1 MRTKKMNKKRLLQ
14 KIIDFLINLQ
24 DEDKKKVGKRHPAS
38 NQQSGRKIKL
48 KTIIITVLVI
58 FMFLFVVRQIRG
70 VSHFNW
76 ILDQFENA
84 GTSIGIMDENNT
96 RVEKEKKELI
106 RVKEEEE
113 KKEEDEKQAALE
125 KAGKERI
132 SNLKAEVA
140 EKYKKLS
147 VFFQNGSENGWDAEK
162 TNRSPEEF
170 KKARKDFKLVI
181 EQSVA
186 ELEKCEH
193 KMEFRVRTALKDG
206 RNMSKEIEEMKPKIG
221 QYVLKGQKSITPAE
235 LAELD
240 KLTER
245 VKEISGYYLGESREW
260 LISKFFR
267 EGKHWGIEADGCP
280 CSFMVSELWQ
290 EIHRNGV
297 AMDSTQ
303 ALKYPMLVPLRLK
316 LHMQEYRHI
325 LWKATIIEGADE

>member
-1 MRTKKMNKKRLLQ
+1 MNKKKLLQ

-24 DEDKKKVGKRHPAS
+24 DDDKNKVGKRHPAS
-38 NQQSGRKIKL
+38 NQQSEGKIKV
-48 KTIIITVLVI
+48 KTIVTTVLII
-58 FMFLFVVRQIRG
+58 FMFLFAVRQIRG

-84 GTSIGIMDENNT
+84 GTSIGVMDKNNT

-113 KKEEDEKQAALE
+113 KKEENTKQAALE

-132 SNLKAEVA
+132 SKLKAEVA

-147 VFFQNGSENGWDAEK
+147 IIRRRDGVSGADVERAFSDYKGAI
-162 TNRSPEEF
+162 
-170 KKARKDFKLVI
+170 KK
-181 EQSVA
+181 SVA
-186 ELEKCEH
+186 ELEKCEQN
-193 KMEFRVRTALKDG
+193 MEWRVRTALKDG
-206 RNMSKEIEEMKPKIG
+206 RKKRKEIEEMKPKIG
-221 QYVLKGQKSITPAE
+221 QYVLKGQKSITPDE

-267 EGKHWGIEADGCP
+267 ESKYWGMEADGCP
-280 CSFMVSELWQ
+280 CSFMVNELWQ
-290 EIHRNGV
+290 EIHRNDLNL
-297 AMDSTQ
+297 DSTQ
-303 ALKYPMLVPLRLK
+303 ELRYGMLVPLRLK
-316 LHMQEYRHI
+316 VHMQEYRHI

>member
-1 MRTKKMNKKRLLQ
+1 MNKKKLLQ

-38 NQQSGRKIKL
+38 NQQSERKIKL

-58 FMFLFVVRQIRG
+58 FMFLFVVSQIRG

-113 KKEEDEKQAALE
+113 KKEEEDEKQAALE

-147 VFFQNGSENGWDAEK
+147 VFLGGGGKDRGNREK
-162 TNRSPEEF
+162 MSKSPGEY
-170 KKARKDFKLVI
+170 KKAYEDYKLVI
-181 EQSVA
+181 KKSVA
-186 ELEKCEH
+186 ELEKCEQN
-193 KMEFRVRTALKDG
+193 MEYRVRTALKDG
-206 RNMSKEIEEMKPKIG
+206 RKKRNEIEEMKPKIG

-267 EGKHWGIEADGCP
+267 EGKYWGIEADGCP

-290 EIHRNGV
+290 EIHRNNLNT
-297 AMDSTQ
+297 DSTQ
-303 ALKYPMLVPLRLK
+303 ELQYETFVPLRLNV
-316 LHMQEYRHI
+316 HMQEYRHI
-325 LWKATIIEGADE
+325 LWKATIMEGADE

>member
-1 MRTKKMNKKRLLQ
+1 MNKKKLLQ

-24 DEDKKKVGKRHPAS
+24 DEDKKKVGKRNPAS

-58 FMFLFVVRQIRG
+58 FIFLFVVRQIRV

-84 GTSIGIMDENNT
+84 GTSIGIMDKNNT

-140 EKYKKLS
+140 EKYKKLLALALK
-147 VFFQNGSENGWDAEK
+147 GHRENGGDAEK
-162 TNRSPEEF
+162 TNRSPEFQKVKE
-170 KKARKDFKLVI
+170 DYELVI
-181 EQSVA
+181 AQSVA

-303 ALKYPMLVPLRLK
+303 ELRYAMLVPLRLK
-316 LHMQEYRHI
+316 IHMQEYRHI
-325 LWKATIIEGADE
+325 LWKATITEGSDE

>member
-1 MRTKKMNKKRLLQ
+1 MNKKRLLQ

-24 DEDKKKVGKRHPAS
+24 DKDEKKVGKRHPAS

-58 FMFLFVVRQIRG
+58 FIFLFVVRQIRG

-140 EKYKKLS
+140 EKYNKLS
-147 VFFQNGSENGWDAEK
+147 IIRRRDGESKVDVERAFSDYEGAIEK
-162 TNRSPEEF
+162 
-170 KKARKDFKLVI
+170 
-181 EQSVA
+181 SVA
-186 ELEKCEH
+186 ELEKCEQN
-193 KMEFRVRTALKDG
+193 MEYRVRTALKDG
-206 RNMSKEIEEMKPKIG
+206 RKKRKEIEEIKPKIG
-221 QYVLKGQKSITPAE
+221 QYVLKGQKSITPDE

-267 EGKHWGIEADGCP
+267 ESKYWGIEADGCP
-280 CSFMVSELWQ
+280 CSFMVNELWQ
-290 EIHRNGV
+290 EIWRNNV
-297 AMDSTQ
+297 NFDSTQ
-303 ALKYPMLVPLRLK
+303 ELRYEMLVPLRLK
-316 LHMQEYRHI
+316 VHMQEYRHI